1 MLAAAALCALVIGVV
16 LGLLGGG
23 GSILTVPVLLYVVHL
38 PAKEALATSLL
49 VVSIGSLSALS
60 THARARRVD
69 FRTGI
74 LFGLS
79 STVGAYVG
87 GRLAHHLPSRLLLVA
102 LALLMVTS
110 AAGMLRSRPE
120 SDTPVPPRPLLMPP
134 LGFVT
139 GTVAALLGAGG
150 GFLIVPVLSLLG
162 GLAMPQAVGT
172 SLLIMAMQSLAGA
185 LGYLAHAP
193 VNLRV
198 LAVMAAGASAG
209 SLVGSHLAGRVPAGI
224 LRRLFGGL
232 IFLTAVFMLLKNLP

>member
-1 MLAAAALCALVIGVV
+1 MLAAAVLCALVIGVV

-49 VVSIGSLSALS
+49 VVSIGSLSALT
-60 THARARRVD
+60 THARARRVR

-79 STVGAYVG
+79 STGGAYVG
-87 GRLAHHLPSRLLLVA
+87 GRLAHYLPSRLLLVA

-120 SDTPVPPRPLLMPP
+120 PEAPAAPRPLLMPP

-139 GTVAALLGAGG
+139 GLVAALLGAGG
-150 GFLIVPVLSLLG
+150 GFLIVPVLSMLG

-193 VNLRV
+193 VDLHV
-198 LAVMAAGASAG
+198 LAVMAAGVSVG
-209 SLVGSHLAGRVPAGI
+209 SLLGSHLASRVPAGL

-232 IFLTAVFMLLKNLP
+232 ILLTAVFMLLKNLP